1 MLPATSA
8 TDRKRPWQ
16 PVKSAQCISRNSDL
30 MKEFNSFARELKMVG
45 RIEKRESGTL
55 GAHTPRRGCIV
66 VSRIATLHAERRSQ
80 PLEQDDSS
88 TRKTVRPCYRGKRA
102 DQCIPSESTGK
113 SAMSNLVVLGFDG
126 IHTAD
131 EVLNKLRSLQKE
143 YLIDLED
150 ACVVERLENG
160 KAFIN
165 QAVNLTAIG
174 AAAGGGRGALW
185 GTLVGLLFLN
195 PLAGMAIGAITGAG
209 FGALSGS
216 LADYGIRDDFVRKLS
231 DTIPPGSSA
240 LFILF
245 RSATEDKVLAE
256 IQPYKPRILKTS
268 LPNEAEQRLKT
279 VLSKAA

>member
-1 MLPATSA
+1 
-8 TDRKRPWQ
+8 
-16 PVKSAQCISRNSDL
+16 
-30 MKEFNSFARELKMVG
+30 
-45 RIEKRESGTL
+45 
-55 GAHTPRRGCIV
+55 
-66 VSRIATLHAERRSQ
+66 
-80 PLEQDDSS
+80 
-88 TRKTVRPCYRGKRA
+88 
-102 DQCIPSESTGK
+102 
-113 SAMSNLVVLGFDG
+113 MSNLVVLGFDG

-174 AAAGGGRGALW
+174 AAAGGSRGALW

-216 LADYGIRDDFVRKLS
+216 LTDYGIRDDFVKKLG